1 MQIPDPLLLDTS
13 RGDLLPQTRFNA
25 TLNAHGLYDGLR
37 FIVRL
42 SPRVHELI
50 ASLPNGVRFSS
61 DATFEQMQAFSTYLH
76 ETIHWWQHIGST
88 CGFMMSLS
96 YPAQTHANLLHLRK
110 FLDQVGRVK
119 PIRAWA
125 EMNPGPRDMAS
136 PRATANI
143 IINNQFDIA
152 AYRFLA
158 TNPERAELLVN
169 NTMFESLAHTYNIAL
184 SNGVMAL
191 SSTFDRELE
200 FIPDPRSWQKELRKL
215 RQSKEPGYFY
225 GSPIG
230 LSPVGAFHI
239 FEGQAR
245 FAQLQYLHFATG
257 GAFDWGDAAAAGMLS
272 PIYMAAFEDFLAR
285 TEFARPDTIDHPTVA
300 LFMLVCDI
308 AMNPAEAFPFPVLVP
323 KFFIIDVDPG
333 MRFIYLSVIVKHQF
347 PEMRTAITEYSA
359 SEYVDV
365 STKLCRALSTFTPLE
380 IVQEINRWVENGPAF
395 KDCLARHDAGKADA
409 LNLPLQVLFGQFA
422 SYARDKACYPHILCW
437 PGAHMAG
444 HNVSQDSIGLFSR
457 QSPMFI
463 DRAEDEMIVP
473 IVRTGLDEATVMETF
488 QEFYGGYAL
497 YDLTYQW
504 ITTPGPFTYNFRW
517 LQPNGT
523 DEQIKAWADRIFT
536 NAYGVSPDDFTSLQA

>member
-1 MQIPDPLLLDTS
+1 MQIPDPFLLYTS

-37 FIVRL
+37 FVVRL

-50 ASLPNGVRFSS
+50 ASLPNGIRLSS

-110 FLDQVGRVK
+110 FLDQVGPVK

-125 EMNPGPRDMAS
+125 EMNPGPRDIAS

-169 NTMFESLAHTYNIAL
+169 NTMFESLAHAYSIAL
-184 SNGVMAL
+184 SNCVMAL

-215 RQSKEPGYFY
+215 RESKEPGYFY

-285 TEFARPDTIDHPTVA
+285 TEFARPDTINHPTVA
-300 LFMLVCDI
+300 LFMLMCDI

-380 IVQEINRWVENGPAF
+380 IVEEINRWVENGPAF

-536 NAYGVSPDDFTSLQA
+536 NAYGVSPDDFTRAG